1 MDLAVSTRW
10 NASRHKTGEAMVE
23 EVLQLGL
30 SRMELGY
37 DTRVD
42 LLPGIEAM
50 LDAGTITVNS
60 VHNYCPV
67 PMGAPRGHPELWT
80 FADLDQRVHELAVQ
94 HTLRTMQFAADI
106 NAKIVV
112 IHCGYVQQR
121 KTSTRDLMDLVARN
135 QFNSPRYEKQFMKFI
150 KERDKRVGKHL
161 DQVRKALEYLLPHAE
176 QLNVELGLE
185 NLPTLEA
192 VPNEGE
198 MEQLVQEF
206 QHPKLKYWHDMG
218 HGQIRENLGFINHMR
233 WLERLTPCL
242 GGLHVHDVADKLQD
256 HVMPPD
262 GELGLERFRP
272 YSLME
277 LPLVIE
283 PSPRATFEELQSCV
297 AWLKHWWEDAPQPA
311 PREEQSLPSDPSQ
324 S

>member
-10 NASRHKTGEAMVE
+10 NASRHTSGEEMVE
-23 EVLQLGL
+23 EVLALGL

-50 LDAGTITVNS
+50 LDAGAITVKS

-67 PMGAPRGHPELWT
+67 PMGAMRGHPELWT
-80 FADLDQRVHELAVQ
+80 FADLDQRMHELAVQ
-94 HTLRTMQFAADI
+94 HTLRTMQFASNI
-106 NAKIVV
+106 GAKIVV

-121 KTSTRDLMDLVARN
+121 KTSTRDLMDLISMN
-135 QFNSPRYEKQFMKFI
+135 QLNSPRYEKQFMKFI
-150 KERDKRVGKHL
+150 KERDKRVDRHL
-161 DQVRKALEYLLPHAE
+161 DQVVKALEYLLPHAE
-176 QLNVELGLE
+176 SLNIALGLE

-198 MEQLVQEF
+198 MEFLLQRF
-206 QHPKLKYWHDMG
+206 QHPKLKYWHDLG
-218 HGQIRENLGFINHMR
+218 HGQIRENLGAINHMR
-233 WLERLTPCL
+233 WLERLTPSL
-242 GGLHVHDVADKLQD
+242 GGLHIHDVAGKLQD

-262 GELGLERFRP
+262 GDLGLARFRP
-272 YSLME
+272 WSEMDI
-277 LPLVIE
+277 PLVIE

-297 AWLKHWWEDAPQPA
+297 AWLKHWWADAPEPERTQA
-311 PREEQSLPSDPSQ
+311 ILP
-324 S
+324 